1 MRRTS
6 HCLQLIASSLTIAYL
21 MAGFGLL
28 VGRIRLF
35 RYSRGFWT
43 WNVLVAPC
51 SQGPYEASPS
61 TLLSALRVMA
71 ASRICS
77 LSASPSW
84 KWNFTIMKN
93 EMGLPLPSQLE
104 DFKT

>member
-1 MRRTS
+1 M
-6 HCLQLIASSLTIAYL
+6 
-21 MAGFGLL
+21 
-28 VGRIRLF
+28 VGRIRLCRF
-35 RYSRGFWT
+35 AEYSRGFWT
-43 WNVLVAPC
+43 WNVLVAPG
-51 SQGPYEASPS
+51 SQRPYEASPS
-61 TLLSALRVMA
+61 TLVLALRVMT

-93 EMGLPLPSQLE
+93 EVGLPLSLPSQLE